1 MKKCSKVINIWC
13 YRLKDWDEG
22 KTLVRLHKSSPSL
35 AIMATFKIHG
45 ETSISAWMCFIITE
59 VHCQSTKML
68 TNNVY
73 NVRLA
78 TDRCVHTVDKKRR
91 NGGFLK

>member
-1 MKKCSKVINIWC
+1 M
-13 YRLKDWDEG
+13 
-22 KTLVRLHKSSPSL
+22 
-35 AIMATFKIHG
+35 
-45 ETSISAWMCFIITE
+45 ITE

-78 TDRCVHTVDKKRR
+78 TDMYTYIWWTKRDEMVDFEVVWLIFIKCSSVQ
-91 NGGFLK
+91 LTL